1 MSQIVI
7 EGPQPLGQD
16 PIVQPQPITY
26 IEGKVYAGLQDFWQ
40 NAREQCE
47 QRFTPAQC
55 QALLGVR
62 PTILE
67 PFQRKADAIAW
78 YWLVGIGVVI
88 GKVVL

>member
-1 MSQIVI
+1 MSQIVVT
-7 EGPQPLGQD
+7 PSLGQD
-16 PIVQPQPITY
+16 QIVQPQPITY
-26 IEGKVYAGLQDFWQ
+26 IEGQVYGSLQNFWQ
-40 NAREQCE
+40 NVRGQCE

-67 PFQRKADAIAW
+67 PLHRRADAISW